1 MQTPPCSPT
10 SGEGAGANNN
20 NNNNSNSNLQEE
32 EAGPAFKA
40 EAEAI
45 LAEANC
51 DGAATD
57 PLAVVEV
64 KQEEDEIKPAARV
77 GGGGDC
83 VRVSVITHTSRGGG
97 GIVGNN
103 TAGSS
108 KYSDLNRFAAALPLR
123 DILVK
128 TDDDA
133 TKDEKD
139 EFLPPAQPP
148 TTAAAAAKMMATA
161 WAERAEAK
169 DDLSGYLAKTGIWVV
184 SKNTDREAAP
194 CTAAEKDFAEILAH
208 RLRPAPQQTTLNAS
222 HYYPGQALPG
232 SLSSSGVYPSVSS
245 LSSEDGRS
253 SSQELFG
260 GQLIEK
266 RRRLTPSQ
274 PQTTAAPVS
283 HPSFMAA
290 VAKPVIL
297 PKLKPSAG
305 ATNLVILPHRN
316 KDAATPPIARNKDA
330 AKISTAVA
338 TLTAATT
345 TIPSAPAVDDYEECD
360 LSSSMSNEDREK
372 SFTCTHPGC
381 DKRYYK
387 LSHLKAHYRVHTG
400 ERPFHCPFPG
410 CDKIFARSD
419 ELSRHKRA
427 HTGERKFVCRTCSR
441 PFVRSDHLIKHVKRH
456 EKREAKVAA
465 SGQKQQ
471 QQRHS
476 GGNRKQARIGPK
488 LKKGS
493 SGAVDSRQAEYVQC

>member
-1 MQTPPCSPT
+1 M
-10 SGEGAGANNN
+10 
-20 NNNNSNSNLQEE
+20 
-32 EAGPAFKA
+32 
-40 EAEAI
+40 
-45 LAEANC
+45 
-51 DGAATD
+51 
-57 PLAVVEV
+57 
-64 KQEEDEIKPAARV
+64 
-77 GGGGDC
+77 
-83 VRVSVITHTSRGGG
+83 
-97 GIVGNN
+97 
-103 TAGSS
+103 
-108 KYSDLNRFAAALPLR
+108 
-123 DILVK
+123 
-128 TDDDA
+128 
-133 TKDEKD
+133 
-139 EFLPPAQPP
+139 
-148 TTAAAAAKMMATA
+148 
-161 WAERAEAK
+161 
-169 DDLSGYLAKTGIWVV
+169 
-184 SKNTDREAAP
+184 
-194 CTAAEKDFAEILAH
+194 
-208 RLRPAPQQTTLNAS
+208 
-222 HYYPGQALPG
+222 
-232 SLSSSGVYPSVSS
+232 
-245 LSSEDGRS
+245 
-253 SSQELFG
+253 
-260 GQLIEK
+260 EK
-266 RRRLTPSQ
+266 RRRLTPSL
-274 PQTTAAPVS
+274 PQTTAAAVS

-316 KDAATPPIARNKDA
+316 KDAANPPIARNKDA
-330 AKISTAVA
+330 TKISTAVA
-338 TLTAATT
+338 TPTAAT
-345 TIPSAPAVDDYEECD
+345 TIPSALAVEDYEECD

-476 GGNRKQARIGPK
+476 SGGNRKQARIGPK

-493 SGAVDSRQAEYVQC
+493 SGAADSRQAEYVQC